1 MVQRGAL
8 IVFEGLDRSGK
19 TTQVDRLVAR
29 LQAEGRKARL
39 QKFPGTSQSSHIEAL
54 VIRRFSELTADRT
67 TGIGKMIDAYL
78 LSKAEMDDHAIH
90 LLFSANRWETAA
102 AIMRDLEAG
111 TSVIVDRYAFSGLAF
126 SAAKGLDFTYC
137 QNPDVG
143 LPLPDLT
150 LYLTL
155 SPEIAAAR
163 GAYGQER
170 YENVE
175 LQKEVRRQFARTF
188 DDLHTRHGQE
198 RMVEVSAEGTLD
210 EVAAAIWEQVRCV
223 LDPTDPIGTLWT

>member
-19 TTQVDRLVAR
+19 TTQVDRLIAR
-29 LQAEGRKARL
+29 LQKEGRKARL
-39 QKFPGTSQSSHIEAL
+39 QKFP
-54 VIRRFSELTADRT
+54 DRT

-78 LSKAEMDDHAIH
+78 QSKAEMDDHAIH
-90 LLFSANRWETAA
+90 LLFSANRWECVSSILASL
-102 AIMRDLEAG
+102 DAG
-111 TSVIVDRYAFSGLAF
+111 ESVVVDRYAFSGLAF
-126 SAAKGLDFTYC
+126 SAAKGLDFGYC
-137 QNPDVG
+137 QAPDVG

-155 SPEIAAAR
+155 SPEVAAQR

-175 LQKEVRRQFARTF
+175 LQKEVRRQFAAVF
-188 DDLHTRHGQE
+188 DDLRRKHGQE

-210 EVAAAIWEQVRCV
+210 EVEEAIWAEAQRA
-223 LDPTDPIGTLWT
+223 LDPVEPIGTLWTQ